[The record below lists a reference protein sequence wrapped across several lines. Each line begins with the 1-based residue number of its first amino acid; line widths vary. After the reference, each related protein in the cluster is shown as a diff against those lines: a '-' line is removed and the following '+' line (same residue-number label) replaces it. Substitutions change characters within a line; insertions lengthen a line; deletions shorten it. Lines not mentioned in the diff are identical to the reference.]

1 MVTDTLDRRPL
12 RERLIAER
20 EALDPVARRR
30 LTAAIASHVDRLLWT
45 LQPSTLGFCWP
56 FRGEP
61 DLRELLTRW
70 AAGTSNRQLA
80 LPVVT
85 AADQPLLFRHWAP
98 GAPLVPDRYGIP
110 HPASGAS
117 VRPDVLLVPVNGFD
131 SRGYRIG
138 YGGGYFDRTL
148 AALQP
153 APVTVGVGFELAR
166 LAKVAEAA
174 HDRPLDWVVTEA
186 GCVVQPR
193 K

>member
-1 MVTDTLDRRPL
+1 VVTDTLARRPL
-12 RERLIAER
+12 REQLIAER

-56 FRGEP
+56 FRGEA
-61 DLRELLTRW
+61 DLRDLLSSWVT
-70 AAGTSNRQLA
+70 ATPGRQLA

-85 AADQPLLFRHWAP
+85 TPDQPLSFRHWQP
-98 GAPLVPDRYGIP
+98 GAILVPDRYGIP
-110 HPASGAS
+110 HPVEGAML
-117 VRPDVLLVPVNGFD
+117 RPDVLLVPVNGFD

-148 AALQP
+148 ATLQP

-166 LAKVAEAA
+166 LIKVAEAA

-186 GCVVQPR
+186 GCVVQPHR
-193 K
+193 